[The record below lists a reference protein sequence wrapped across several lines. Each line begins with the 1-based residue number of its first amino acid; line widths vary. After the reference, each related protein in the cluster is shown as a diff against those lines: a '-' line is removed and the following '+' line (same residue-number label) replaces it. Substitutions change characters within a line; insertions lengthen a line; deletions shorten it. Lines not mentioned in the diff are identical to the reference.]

1 MFREWLSASAAA
13 AGVFTGMSW
22 SRDLI
27 VPVEP
32 KAVAAAREAKTADKR
47 AFAPVLKAAD

>member
-27 VPVEP
+27 VPI
-32 KAVAAAREAKTADKR
+32 EAKASPAVRKAKTSSEQD
-47 AFAPVLKAAD
+47 FAPVLKAAD